1 MPLSRSKPGGN
12 NVKKV
17 FSCADGITQWKENQ
31 SNPSPSA
38 SQASSHIVCLK
49 LCWQSR
55 KPCFKNQGLLTT
67 WTPQR
72 KGQKPRFAPLHFQ
85 LEQIVCVLKVMSC
98 VRAAALIWSSLA
110 LVSNGSLEHHSRE
123 EKEQRGQCMVMS
135 RVICQLISL
144 QNLLPQKNSCSLQ
157 MSEPCAFSV
166 SLFCPCVKKC
176 NWILSCLASKATH
189 LTSRPRACQVFE
201 KKCNV
206 STPCGISFYGS
217 SGWLVFN
224 HWLCL
229 WYWVCCPIPISV
241 SLVPLMKI
249 PFYTLQSDLKQSWG
263 NAIKAGP
270 AVSRSLWHTCSFDRA
285 LKKFSPPG
293 WKEVQQV

>member
-17 FSCADGITQWKENQ
+17 FSCADGITQWKESQ
-31 SNPSPSA
+31 SNPSLSA

-55 KPCFKNQGLLTT
+55 KTCFKSQGLLTT

-123 EKEQRGQCMVMS
+123 EEEEQRGQCMVMS

-157 MSEPCAFSV
+157 MSEPWAFSV

-176 NWILSCLASKATH
+176 NWI
-189 LTSRPRACQVFE
+189 
-201 KKCNV
+201 
-206 STPCGISFYGS
+206 
-217 SGWLVFN
+217 
-224 HWLCL
+224 
-229 WYWVCCPIPISV
+229 
-241 SLVPLMKI
+241 
-249 PFYTLQSDLKQSWG
+249 
-263 NAIKAGP
+263 
-270 AVSRSLWHTCSFDRA
+270 
-285 LKKFSPPG
+285 
-293 WKEVQQV
+293 